1 VRPKVPVKPF
11 AKAPSKPR
19 RPNPT
24 RIGIRPMVL
33 YGGFSALMLT
43 NALTLVGLLMAPD
56 IGKLFAS
63 QNGSVFSAYEDRIAQ
78 LRLEVDR
85 LQSRHYAQTGDIN
98 LQLQELAQTQEV
110 LVEQHQYVKELAD
123 KAAALGITDASL
135 SRNASGGGAPA
146 IPAAGSTDGD
156 SPAAPEGAT
165 DGDSGPAARVAAAT
179 ASVNKMMD
187 ESKLALATLSDEASA
202 RTNQIMGTLAT
213 IGIKPKLPDAEADTE
228 AEGGPL
234 LPPVDGAE
242 GTSLIDDANA
252 VAAALERLKSAK
264 EAANGA
270 PIHMPVSST
279 ARVSSI
285 FGNRKDPFT
294 GRLAFHPGID
304 FAAPWGTTVL
314 SAGAGLWSVFFLVP
328 TGRGSR
334 LRPLSAVEEEDV
346 LHWLYDVSELVAVKA
361 TEAPHYRRIA
371 IQRTQQPKPP
381 CGELGARL
389 RDATSDLLAGQVSTR
404 PRRPPIDVNSGRG
417 FAFIDH
423 RGEVYPS
430 GFLPV
435 TVGSVRTAPFADI
448 YRDAPLLRALRD
460 PDALGGKCGRCEFR
474 DVCGGSRSRAYAAT
488 GDPLAE
494 DPSCPYQAAVGVITS
509 R

>member
-1 VRPKVPVKPF
+1 MRPKVPVKPF
-11 AKAPSKPR
+11 AKAPSRPR

-24 RIGIRPMVL
+24 RIGIRPLVL

-135 SRNASGGGAPA
+135 SKNASGGGAPA

-213 IGIKPKLPDAEADTE
+213 IGIKPKLPDADADTD

-314 SAGAGLWSVFFLVP
+314 SAGAGTVTFVGQINGYGNAVEITHASGVISRYGHLSSFLVKEGDTVETGTP
-328 TGRGSR
+328 IARVGSTGRSTG
-334 LRPLSAVEEEDV
+334 PH
-346 LHWLYDVSELVAVKA
+346 LHFE
-361 TEAPHYRRIA
+361 
-371 IQRTQQPKPP
+371 
-381 CGELGARL
+381 
-389 RDATSDLLAGQVSTR
+389 
-404 PRRPPIDVNSGRG
+404 
-417 FAFIDH
+417 
-423 RGEVYPS
+423 
-430 GFLPV
+430 
-435 TVGSVRTAPFADI
+435 VRTDDTAV
-448 YRDAPLLRALRD
+448 D
-460 PDALGGKCGRCEFR
+460 PARYLNAGKILQKL
-474 DVCGGSRSRAYAAT
+474 VVAS
-488 GDPLAE
+488 
-494 DPSCPYQAAVGVITS
+494 
-509 R
+509 